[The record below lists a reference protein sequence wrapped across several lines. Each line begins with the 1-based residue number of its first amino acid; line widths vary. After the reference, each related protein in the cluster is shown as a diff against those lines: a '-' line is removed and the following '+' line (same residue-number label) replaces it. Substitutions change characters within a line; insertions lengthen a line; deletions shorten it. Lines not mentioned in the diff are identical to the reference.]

1 MAVKIYTRSGDKGMT
16 SLVGGTR
23 VSKSD
28 PRLESYGTV
37 DELNSILGMAR
48 AELRQLDLAGAKPGL
63 HLLAEQLEKI
73 QNRLFNLGSLLA
85 CEDARMK
92 SRLPVISEAHIAELE
107 QQIDVMTEQ
116 LPELKEFI
124 LPGGHKLAA
133 TLHFARTVC
142 RRAERLTIFLYDDRQ
157 IEDPLLLHFLNRLSD
172 YLFVAARFANFLTG
186 ISDIKWQKD

>member
-92 SRLPVISEAHIAELE
+92 SRLPVISEAHISELE
-107 QQIDVMTEQ
+107 QHIDVMTEQ

-133 TLHFARTVC
+133 TLHFGRTVC

>member
-1 MAVKIYTRSGDKGMT
+1 MT

-28 PRLESYGTV
+28 ERLESYGTV

-48 AELRQLDLAGAKPGL
+48 AELRQLDLAGSKPGV

-92 SRLPVISEAHIAELE
+92 SRLPVISDAHITELE
-107 QQIDVMTEQ
+107 QQIGVMTAE

-142 RRAERLTIFLYDDRQ
+142 RRAERHTIFLYDDRQ

-186 ISDIKWQKD
+186 ISDIKWRKD